1 MVYGCICVCVCCM
14 YMFCDNEVGVVY
26 IYIYIYTFIQRMC
39 IVYIFSG
46 YECCV
51 WLYICVVLFVWAV
64 HLNLVY
70 LFCIIA
76 HMG

>member
-1 MVYGCICVCVCCM
+1 
-14 YMFCDNEVGVVY
+14 
-26 IYIYIYTFIQRMC
+26 MC

-51 WLYICVVLFVWAV
+51 WLYICVVLFVYHFIVWAV

>member
-1 MVYGCICVCVCCM
+1 
-14 YMFCDNEVGVVY
+14 
-26 IYIYIYTFIQRMC
+26 MC